1 MGCRF
6 HPCSSW
12 PLRLSAAG
20 RRGHTQ
26 CHNICMALAALE
38 EHGRRASIRGL
49 PMRKVA
55 LQPWVIARVHRR
67 NHQGGR
73 LI

>member
-1 MGCRF
+1 MGIAYCPYRYRAIRF
-6 HPCSSW
+6 
-12 PLRLSAAG
+12 SAAG

-26 CHNICMALAALE
+26 CHNTCKVLAALE
-38 EHGRRASIRGL
+38 EHGRRASIRCL